1 MYRFF
6 QDESGHGSLS
16 QVLIV
21 FWISKWGAE
30 FLVTA
35 DPDCSQAPR
44 FSYPES
50 GQTAG
55 SCCSCSYSPLPA
67 AQLLCSTKSKST
79 IYLSF
84 TGVMCLSRNTFKLSR
99 QSITWHCDTDP
110 GPDSV
115 RPSVSRLLDT
125 VLVSW
130 IKQTLNGP
138 HVPKVTPTVFLFPF
152 PLTHSQKQFS
162 QIFNLIVS
170 F

>member
-1 MYRFF
+1 MNCFALSPRQPRQHIQEDWKEQNEIIFMYLRQYNIYVLSNVLIVSRCKVNV

-84 TGVMCLSRNTFKLSR
+84 TGVYHGIHWSCHVSPSHDIVTQILGPTQWGPACLD
-99 QSITWHCDTDP
+99 C
-110 GPDSV
+110 
-115 RPSVSRLLDT
+115 
-125 VLVSW
+125 
-130 IKQTLNGP
+130 
-138 HVPKVTPTVFLFPF
+138 
-152 PLTHSQKQFS
+152 
-162 QIFNLIVS
+162 
-170 F
+170 